1 MKTKKLSVLFIP
13 NNGYIFLCL
22 PLTEKHGTF
31 VFVCAYL
38 FLQRTYAFFDTME
51 QLFYTVAG
59 HTFSVEIPRV
69 LPVRHLMP
77 AYQPFV
83 EERLAD
89 PLFALH
95 IELCNQLPLER
106 AGSLLRRLDD
116 DAAFIWVYRQE
127 DAYAFGFSNHAEA
140 PECLLFVDSS
150 YRDGQLFV
158 LENRC
163 YSALI
168 FDIDNSLMLLYALNT
183 ARRNTLLIHASV
195 VRLGNKGFAFL
206 GKSGTGK
213 STHSRLWLT
222 HIEGAELVNDDNP
235 VVRWEQGHVFVYGSP
250 WSGKTPCYKNIRA
263 ELSAIVRL
271 SQAPENRIER
281 LTPLQA
287 YGSLLSSSSCLRW
300 ERSMADGVHHTVEQV
315 IRCCPNYHL
324 ACLPDKEAVQLVID
338 TCLSEKLC

>member
-13 NNGYIFLCL
+13 NNGYIFFCL

-31 VFVCAYL
+31 VSVCAYL
-38 FLQRTYAFFDTME
+38 FLQRVYAFFDTME

-89 PLFALH
+89 SLFALH
-95 IELCNQLPLER
+95 IELCNQLPLEK

-116 DAAFIWVYRQE
+116 DAAFIWVYRQD
-127 DAYAFGFSNHAEA
+127 DAYVFGFSNHAEA

-150 YRDGQLFV
+150 YRNGQLFV
-158 LENRC
+158 LENRR

-168 FDIDNSLMLLYALNT
+168 FDIDNSLMFLYALNT
-183 ARRNTLLIHASV
+183 ATRETLLIHASS
-195 VRLGNKGFAFL
+195 VRYGDKGVAFL

-222 HIEGAELVNDDNP
+222 HIDGTELVNDDNP
-235 VVRWEQGHVFVYGSP
+235 IVRWEVDGVYIYGSP
-250 WSGKTPCYKNIRA
+250 WSGKTPCYKNMRVK
-263 ELSAIVRL
+263 LSAIIRL
-271 SQAPENRIER
+271 SQAPENRMEL

-300 ERSMADGVHHTVEQV
+300 ERHQADGVHQTVER
-315 IRCCPNYHL
+315 IIKSCPSYHL
-324 ACLPDKEAVQLVID
+324 ACLPDKEAAQVAFQCINN
-338 TCLSEKLC
+338 E

>member
-1 MKTKKLSVLFIP
+1 MPTFDGKAWDVCFRLW
-13 NNGYIFLCL
+13 L
-22 PLTEKHGTF
+22 PFSSKG
-31 VFVCAYL
+31 VC
-38 FLQRTYAFFDTME
+38 FFDTME
-51 QLFYTVAG
+51 RLFYTVAG
-59 HTFSVEIPRV
+59 HTFGVEIPRV

-83 EERLAD
+83 EERPD
-89 PLFALH
+89 NPLFVLH
-95 IELCNQLPLER
+95 VRLCSRLPLEK
-106 AGSLLRRLDD
+106 AGSFLRRLDD
-116 DAAFIWVYRQE
+116 DAAFSWVYRQD
-127 DAYAFGFSNHAEA
+127 DAYVFGFSNHAEA

-195 VRLGNKGFAFL
+195 VRLGDKGFAFL

-235 VVRWEQGHVFVYGSP
+235 ILRWEEDGVYLYGSP
-250 WSGKTPCYKNIRA
+250 WSGKTPCYKNIRVK
-263 ELSAIVRL
+263 LSAIIRL
-271 SQAPENRIER
+271 SQAPENRMEP
-281 LTPLQA
+281 LTLLQA

-300 ERSMADGVHHTVEQV
+300 ERRQADGVHQTVER
-315 IRCCPNYHL
+315 IIKSCPSYHL
-324 ACLPDKEAVQLVID
+324 ACLPDKEAAQVAFQCINN
-338 TCLSEKLC
+338 E